1 MKKFLKW
8 AGLLVL
14 LLSLTGLSLY
24 LIYLRP
30 FMENMK
36 KVERIQLD
44 SNLTIITGGGGNS
57 GIILSDSLVVVIDT
71 KMDQFAE
78 DLANDVKKMAG
89 KRPVL
94 VINTHWH
101 PDHIGGNH
109 LFDQKDILAG
119 GNYTSEEWE
128 KENGAANI
136 PGRWLKRPLLIPM
149 ADDTLLVYDL
159 GGPVHTKGDLMV
171 YSKKRKVL
179 FGGDVILNKTSP
191 ILMANASGDG
201 YIEALA
207 DCARLEVK
215 TVVPGHGAIG
225 GPEVIT
231 DFLWFFEDAK
241 MAAMEPAK
249 KKEVEEKYKDWRS
262 IPFVMSTGATI
273 KHFEKAMQSNK

>member
-1 MKKFLKW
+1 
-8 AGLLVL
+8 
-14 LLSLTGLSLY
+14 
-24 LIYLRP
+24 
-30 FMENMK
+30 
-36 KVERIQLD
+36 
-44 SNLTIITGGGGNS
+44 
-57 GIILSDSLVVVIDT
+57 
-71 KMDQFAE
+71 
-78 DLANDVKKMAG
+78 
-89 KRPVL
+89 
-94 VINTHWH
+94 
-101 PDHIGGNH
+101 
-109 LFDQKDILAG
+109 
-119 GNYTSEEWE
+119 
-128 KENGAANI
+128 
-136 PGRWLKRPLLIPM
+136 
-149 ADDTLLVYDL
+149 
-159 GGPVHTKGDLMV
+159 MV
-171 YSKKRKVL
+171 YLKKRKVL

-273 KHFEKAMQSNK
+273 HPQTRLERCRRPWQGKHKAPLSAGLARIDWRLRRASLAPHWMRL